1 METVTM
7 VNSKGDRVYDV
18 TINFIDKWI
27 DLGFR
32 VESYNSDKVVM
43 FKDRKYG
50 IPA

>member
-7 VNSKGDRVYDV
+7 VNSKGNRVYDV

-43 FKDRKYG
+43 LNARNYG